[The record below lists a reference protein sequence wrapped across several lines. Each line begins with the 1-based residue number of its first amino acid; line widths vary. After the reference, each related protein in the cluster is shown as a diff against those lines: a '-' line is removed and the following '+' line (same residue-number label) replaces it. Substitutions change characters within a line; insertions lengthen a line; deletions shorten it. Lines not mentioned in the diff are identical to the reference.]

1 MTSLDRVTDREK
13 WVGWVLFLEVKAF
26 LSQVV
31 KCSSFKALMGEAV
44 FTTVMVNGMTVIFQT
59 VIEVNLKSKFTPF
72 TSFPG
77 LAVIQWIF
85 QNKNGRICDLPSTNL
100 AFSSPSMSCL
110 NDVDLKHM
118 INMTEF
124 CLNGMLYASVLIL
137 LISVCV
143 CFQRAVI
150 HHWCPV
156 CLSLPLEVPPSCR
169 AVTGRA
175 TPDSTGETVNKHTP
189 HQLPCKPF

>member
-44 FTTVMVNGMTVIFQT
+44 FTNVMVNGMTVIFQT

-124 CLNGMLYASVLIL
+124 CLNGCCLH
-137 LISVCV
+137 
-143 CFQRAVI
+143 VI
-150 HHWCPV
+150 
-156 CLSLPLEVPPSCR
+156 
-169 AVTGRA
+169 
-175 TPDSTGETVNKHTP
+175 
-189 HQLPCKPF
+189 